1 MSSVYVL
8 EPPTKGKV
16 VITTT
21 LGPLDIELWPKEAP
35 KAVRSLIP
43 FFALLDL
50 CLSGIA
56 LLIMKKALVVNALII
71 ARGGV
76 YVQRVQY

>member
-35 KAVRSLIP
+35 KAVRCLIP
-43 FFALLDL
+43 FLILLVL
-50 CLSGIA
+50 CLSGMV
-56 LLIMKKALVVNALII
+56 LTMKLSLVVNGLII
-71 ARGGV
+71 ARGGSFV
-76 YVQRVQY
+76 ERVSY